1 MDFYLFI
8 ILYHVKAG
16 DPWCT
21 QERLVCKWNIYL
33 YFLMWQMQGELS
45 VKRSAFRPLT
55 LQLVLYVAA
64 TVQFLVSML
73 SPNVSHESSPVRQ
86 VYSVE
91 TLSIFSSY
99 ELNYFSIVL
108 GVWINA
114 LGLHCCLKK
123 QSCPPLSTWPH
134 LPALG
139 LERISLLPVWIKTSY
154 FQGWFSVGSSGQP
167 GTAPKPVMSSTH
179 TKELMAMYGR
189 KEADSDWFKL
199 IIKAFNESC

>member
-1 MDFYLFI
+1 MLLLQFSFLF
-8 ILYHVKAG
+8 LCRLLMFPMKVHLWGK
-16 DPWCT
+16 CT
-21 QERLVCKWNIYL
+21 QWRHW
-33 YFLMWQMQGELS
+33 
-45 VKRSAFRPLT
+45 
-55 LQLVLYVAA
+55 
-64 TVQFLVSML
+64 
-73 SPNVSHESSPVRQ
+73 
-86 VYSVE
+86 VYS
-91 TLSIFSSY
+91 LASRY
-99 ELNYFSIVL
+99 ELNDFSIVL

-139 LERISLLPVWIKTSY
+139 LERISLVPVWIKTSY

>member
-1 MDFYLFI
+1 
-8 ILYHVKAG
+8 
-16 DPWCT
+16 
-21 QERLVCKWNIYL
+21 
-33 YFLMWQMQGELS
+33 MQGELS

-64 TVQFLVSML
+64 TVQFLVSMS

-139 LERISLLPVWIKTSY
+139 LERISLLPV
-154 FQGWFSVGSSGQP
+154 
-167 GTAPKPVMSSTH
+167 
-179 TKELMAMYGR
+179 
-189 KEADSDWFKL
+189 
-199 IIKAFNESC
+199 